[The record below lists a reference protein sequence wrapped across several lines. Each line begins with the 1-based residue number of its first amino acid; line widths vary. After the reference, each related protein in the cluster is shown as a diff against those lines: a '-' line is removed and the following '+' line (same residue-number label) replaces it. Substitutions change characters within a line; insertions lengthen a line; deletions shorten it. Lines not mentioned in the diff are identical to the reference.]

1 MSIKLKLYKTISI
14 ILTFC
19 ILLGIFSYSFSV
31 FAIDDTEMDNN
42 FIEKK
47 ELYTN
52 QRLNDLIA
60 GEDYVEDEIIVSS
73 KVDTAED
80 VLEEL
85 TNAYGLSDKYC
96 LSSCV
101 GDSTSTSTSD
111 DVTYVMSLEAG
122 SATVPE
128 IITDLEKNEDIIYAQ
143 PNFIYETTEEVDS
156 YLSISNSEFK
166 SYENSQKAMFNSLN
180 FTWSE
185 TGGADIKVAVIDTG
199 IDLAHPALNGALWS
213 ENGVYG
219 YNTSDPNNI
228 TEITM
233 ENSNSYTNS
242 HGTHVAGIIAMQQ
255 NSEEYTLKGIA
266 PGVEIIDIQVTD
278 FDGLISTSS
287 IIAGLEKS
295 AEVDV
300 DIINMSFSSNHYD
313 YALNIACNKVARDMV
328 IVAAAGNSSS
338 NNTASYPAA
347 FSSVI
352 GVMAYGGS
360 ADPSLYKDVTNN
372 ESFLSKN
379 YPSSDKQILAEFSN
393 YDVRGRYYDIVAPGV
408 NICSANAGGRGNANE
423 RFNGYIFK
431 SGTSMATPIVSAVL
445 ALYINKYTYATPAQV
460 RTALKISGNEEMYL
474 FEHLESAYNTN
485 KISEKLNINVLLQ
498 TSPDDTVKA
507 TYSHSEEEGY
517 KDLCNLI
524 KRHLGHEIAEPML
537 ITNDDL
543 GLISYLQINSYSEI
557 SGCIDK
563 LNELPHLMGI
573 KLNGYDFNDANVSSL
588 INMGS
593 ENHDYLPWLETFEI
607 VKSNVSK
614 IVLKKSFA
622 NSLVKVNFCNNSNL
636 KAVDFSQYSNP
647 TTSKLNSVLLE
658 NNSICDVSF
667 LACLNNLTHVYL
679 SGNKIKDIS
688 PLSSMKKLGYLDLS
702 NNLISDYSQILK
714 LKKLYFVD
722 LSFNYLSKQEEE
734 ISSFLDENEV
744 HPVLIY
750 KPFKNNYVP
759 VEEVVLNDFSVKRTD
774 VDFMPRI
781 TVIPGNAT
789 SLNNTSLSCAEN
801 DIITV
806 DRYTGKIN
814 YNPDYVADP
823 TAEDYATD
831 INYQNESV
839 SGSAKVKL
847 LVPTI
852 EELNFEKYIFNS
864 GTPEYY
870 ITLLT
875 TTDTTKVKVIQ
886 TKNGQT
892 IGENINYENI
902 EDYEYYTDIGDV
914 RRITFP
920 YNNIIE
926 DGATITVYTGD
937 SLTNEYESEVISN
950 DNTITI
956 SVDSN
961 GMISDIS
968 GSSKKLYI
976 LEDSRITGVLR
987 LEASE
992 NFADCDI
999 DTVYFP
1005 SNVTQ
1010 LGENA
1015 FEHCNVDTMVFYAE
1029 TISASLG
1036 TPFIG
1041 CDGLQVY
1048 TLPRALNSVSYPAT
1062 VSCCSDFNYANGV
1075 LSEYSGIATDITI
1088 PEVLEIIDVGNA
1100 AFRGNTKLKKI
1111 TFSESIRNIYD
1122 NAFYNCSSLENVNN
1136 TDKIKYIGNNVFY
1149 SDAKLTALDLTSV
1162 EYIGNSAFRGC
1173 SSLENIN
1180 ILGNIDERT
1189 FEIKDSTFLNCSNL
1203 LSISYKG
1210 TLITGNDAFRNCKKL
1225 EKLMCGDV
1233 FLKGERS
1240 FYECN
1245 AIESIV
1251 LSEESDI
1258 KAYSFYNCT
1267 KLKEIGLVK
1276 KEIVQIGTQAFCNTT
1291 SLKNLGFLSK
1301 TISVN
1306 ENTFTNCNSNLI
1318 VYCNPNTISTNK
1330 VNVCTDFEIE
1340 EVDGNVVLT
1349 KYNGSSENVEI
1360 PECLE
1365 IYEIGKKAFYF
1376 KDFIKTVH
1384 FPESLRIISTEAF
1397 SMNSGLKKVTG
1408 GKNVI
1413 RLGENAFYN
1422 NIKLDDVSSLE
1433 ALHYLGYACFAWTG
1447 LEKYEMPQ
1455 TVYYCGFAAFLG
1467 CDSLKEVILSGNLQN
1482 IFNWSFQ
1489 LCSALERCIVKNGV
1503 SHIYTN
1509 AFKNCPNLK
1518 QIYLP
1523 DTVEYIYNAFD
1534 TTTAIYTS
1542 DNSYIAKGKIDLPN
1556 NAVYPNYKII
1566 NGVLK
1571 EYQSETGYDYIDD
1584 AGKKVIDV
1592 PNVVEEIRSSEA
1604 YFGGVFKDNREAQ
1617 TYILPKYL
1625 KVIDQ
1630 NSFYNSW
1637 ANKII
1642 MPNSMQYIGANAFN
1656 KCTSLKE
1663 ITIPDGLETI
1673 ETNTFFQTRCIG
1685 YKIPNSVTEIKSG
1698 AFWHCD
1704 LLKSVYIP
1712 DTVTNIATNAFAD
1725 CNDNLV
1731 IYGHDSSYLNE
1742 YVQNNSN
1749 KNGNNNLVY
1758 KSGYNVNG
1766 NIFTSYD
1773 GNEEAVQ
1780 IPYGIGLSQIADE
1793 AFKNNTF
1800 VKSVSI
1806 ASGITHIGENCF
1818 ENCTSLTAVVIPNDV
1833 ESIGDNV
1840 FNGVSGVT
1848 VYCNSGSFAE
1858 DYCIKNN
1865 ITVVTD
1871 YDVSDGVLNKYN
1883 GSETNVVIPDNLC
1896 LVEIGRSS
1904 FYNINNIQSIII
1916 PEGVTVLGINAIYRC
1931 NNLTT
1936 VTLPTTIQKLN
1947 FFAICY
1953 NPMLTV
1959 VNNSEFIK
1967 DIGSYAFSGCDSLN
1981 TLNLSGVKKLSDNV
1995 FNNCDSLTSVTIG
2008 REATSVDHRAFNNCD
2023 NVSIYCYEN
2032 SYIHQFAINNN
2043 ISYILLNPDETNESE
2058 SDDTNMV
2065 LKSKVNVSENNR
2077 LGKTADEF
2085 FESYIVNECHGDV
2098 NDENIGQI
2106 INYMVLNGWWL

>member
-1 MSIKLKLYKTISI
+1 MKIKRFFSLLLVIIIILCNCQFTISV
-14 ILTFC
+14 LAEENVNVE
-19 ILLGIFSYSFSV
+19 SV
-31 FAIDDTEMDNN
+31 EAENETVPTHM
-42 FIEKK
+42 
-47 ELYTN
+47 
-52 QRLNDLIA
+52 RLDDLIA
-60 GEDYVEDEIIVSS
+60 GEDYIKDEIIVNS

-80 VLEEL
+80 VLEDL
-85 TNAYGLSDKYC
+85 TNVYGLSNKYC

-101 GDSTSTSTSD
+101 GGSISTSTSNS
-111 DVTYVMSLEAG
+111 VTYVMSLG
-122 SATVPE
+122 DRSSTVSE
-128 IITDLEKNEDIIYAQ
+128 IISELENDKNIFFAQ
-143 PNFIYETTEEVDS
+143 PNYIYQLSEVLDN
-156 YLSISNSEFK
+156 YVAISDNIVK
-166 SYENSQKAMFNSLN
+166 TYANSQRSMFYSLGFN
-180 FTWSE
+180 NTTCKWKNN
-185 TGGADIKVAVIDTG
+185 GGAGIKVAVVDSG

-823 TAEDYATD
+823 TAEEYATD

-976 LEDSRITGVLR
+976 IEDSRITGVLR

-1189 FEIKDSTFLNCSNL
+1189 FEIKDSTFFNCSNL

-1365 IYEIGKKAFYF
+1365 IYEIGKKAFYS

-1413 RLGENAFYN
+1413 RLGEDAFYY

-1455 TVYYCGFAAFLG
+1455 TVYYCDQFVFLG
-1467 CDSLKEVILSGNLQN
+1467 CSYLKEIILSGNLYAVSSGMFYN
-1482 IFNWSFQ
+1482 CTN
-1489 LCSALERCIVKNGV
+1489 LERCIVKYGTKQYGQQ
-1503 SHIYTN
+1503 I
-1509 AFKNCPNLK
+1509 FDNCNNLK
-1518 QIYLP
+1518 QIYIP
-1523 DTVEYIYNAFD
+1523 DSAQLIQE
-1534 TTTAIYTS
+1534 
-1542 DNSYIAKGKIDLPN
+1542 NSIPCSIIVYSSKNLKLNSNKIDLSN
-1556 NAVYPNYKII
+1556 NIIYPNYKII

-1571 EYQSETGYDYIDD
+1571 EYQSDTGYDYIDE

-1592 PNVVEEIRSSEA
+1592 PNAIETISERI
-1604 YFGGVFKDNREAQ
+1604 FDNKRNVD
-1617 TYILPKYL
+1617 
-1625 KVIDQ
+1625 KVILSDYLDVIEYGAFMDCTVSEIVMPRNMSSIG
-1630 NSFYNSW
+1630 NS
-1637 ANKII
+1637 
-1642 MPNSMQYIGANAFN
+1642 AFN
-1656 KCTSLKE
+1656 RTK
-1663 ITIPDGLETI
+1663 ITQIDIPDGITKIDSYLLH
-1673 ETNTFFQTRCIG
+1673 NTPIQSVR
-1685 YKIPNSVTEIKSG
+1685 IPNSVVEIG
-1698 AFWHCD
+1698 YRAFRACYM
-1704 LLKSVYIP
+1704 LKSIYIP
-1712 DTVTNIATNAFAD
+1712 DSVTAIDSCAFEGSTYPVT
-1725 CNDNLV
+1725 L
-1731 IYGHDSSYLNE
+1731 YGNGNTYLKKYAE
-1742 YVQNNSN
+1742 ENSEQ
-1749 KNGNNNLVY
+1749 NGNNFLTCKLGY
-1758 KSGYNVNG
+1758 EITDGILKSY
-1766 NIFTSYD
+1766 T
-1773 GNEEAVQ
+1773 GNEMNLQV
-1780 IPYGIGLSQIADE
+1780 PFGIGLTSLADG
-1793 AFKNNTF
+1793 AFKNNTTI
-1800 VKSVSI
+1800 KSISI
-1806 ASGITHIGENCF
+1806 VSGITSIGSECF
-1818 ENCTSLTAVVIPNDV
+1818 SGCTALTSIYVPNDV
-1833 ESIGDNV
+1833 VSLGSNA
-1840 FNGVSGVT
+1840 FKGVTNLT
-1848 VYCNSGSFAE
+1848 VYCNKDSYIE
-1858 DYCIKNN
+1858 EYCATNN
-1865 ITVVTD
+1865 ISVNTD
-1871 YDVSDGVLNKYN
+1871 YDISNGVLKAYN
-1883 GSETNVVIPDNLC
+1883 GTSTDVVIPSDLC
-1896 LVEIGRSS
+1896 ITEIGSMA
-1904 FYNINNIQSIII
+1904 FYNNKRITSVIL
-1916 PEGVTVLGINAIYRC
+1916 PEKTNVIGSFSFDGCSA
-1931 NNLTT
+1931 LTT
-1936 VTLPTTIQKLN
+1936 VTLPLTNIVILCSFAFGFCNNLTTI
-1947 FFAICY
+1947 
-1953 NPMLTV
+1953 
-1959 VNNSEFIK
+1959 NNSDMISEV
-1967 DIGSYAFSGCDSLN
+1967 GSYAFTHCSSLENINLCD
-1981 TLNLSGVKKLSDNV
+1981 VKAMSYNV
-1995 FNNCDSLTSVTIG
+1995 FNECTSLRTITLGDSLSSIG
-2008 REATSVDHRAFNNCD
+2008 TDAFKNCP
-2023 NVSIYCYEN
+2023 NLVIKCYADTYAYRYAVEN
-2032 SYIHQFAINNN
+2032 EIQ
-2043 ISYILLNPDETNESE
+2043 YILLNDNSASAISLRSTTGMDAITNNTVFKGDEAIIRYNPDQELHEYICLECNGEV
-2058 SDDTNMV
+2058 NM
-2065 LKSKVNVSENNR
+2065 KNIDKVI
-2077 LGKTADEF
+2077 A
-2085 FESYIVNECHGDV
+2085 YIID
-2098 NDENIGQI
+2098 ND
-2106 INYMVLNGWWL
+2106 